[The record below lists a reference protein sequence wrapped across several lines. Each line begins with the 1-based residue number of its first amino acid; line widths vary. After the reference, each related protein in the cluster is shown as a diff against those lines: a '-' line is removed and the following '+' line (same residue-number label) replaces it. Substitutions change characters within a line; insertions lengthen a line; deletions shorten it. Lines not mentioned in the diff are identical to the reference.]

1 MEGLRP
7 KDDHGAFYV
16 NVTLDQHADLCM
28 YACMLSPVRLFVT
41 PWTVAHQVLQS
52 MGCSG
57 QEYLSGLPFPLQ
69 GIFLSQG
76 LNLHLSHL
84 LHWRVDSLPPHHVGS
99 LVKHSALASVC
110 ALSLQIEYAATRW
123 Q

>member
-16 NVTLDQHADLCM
+16 NITLDQHADLCM
-28 YACMLSPVRLFVT
+28 YAYVLSPVRLFVT
-41 PWTVAHQVLQS
+41 PWMVAHQVPLS

-76 LNLHLSHL
+76 LNLYLSHL
-84 LHWRVDSLPPHHVGS
+84 LHW
-99 LVKHSALASVC
+99 
-110 ALSLQIEYAATRW
+110 
-123 Q
+123 